1 MPPTPE
7 EVAAAAAA
15 AKEAADKAEADRVA
29 AEEAARAARQAEE
42 EKLPDAVKADLAA
55 ARKAATDA
63 ATEATAAIA
72 RATAAETALKA
83 KNDAELS
90 ELERA
95 QNRTREL
102 EESMAAATQRERD
115 SAVRYEVAIHA
126 GKLNLHD
133 AETAHT
139 LLDLTKVEFNE
150 AGRPTNVETLLTELV
165 AAKPFL
171 VKPKGAEGID
181 PTPDGKDKPMSDEER
196 TKLAGGRAFR
206 ARL

>member
-7 EVAAAAAA
+7 EEAAAAAA
-15 AKEAADKAEADRVA
+15 AQESIRVEAERVA
-29 AEEAARAARQAEE
+29 AEEAARQAAEAA
-42 EKLPDAVKADLAA
+42 LPDAVKAELAA
-55 ARKAATDA
+55 ARKAANDA
-63 ATEATAAIA
+63 RTEAAAAAA

-102 EESMAAATQRERD
+102 EESMAASSQRERD
-115 SAVRYEVAIHA
+115 SAVRYEIAIHA

-133 AETAHT
+133 AETAHA

-150 AGRPTNVETLLTELV
+150 AGRPTNVEALLTELV

-171 VKPKGAEGID
+171 VKAKGADGID
-181 PTPDGKDKPMSDEER
+181 PTPDGKDKPMTDEER